1 MKDGAK
7 KLGVALGLTAGAAVV
22 IGLLYTLTKPSEEP
36 QAKATDVP
44 PPTPDPNAGSKP
56 PVSSEHGWGF
66 PLPPIP
72 WPFPIIPQPL
82 PPSKQKG

>member
-22 IGLLYTLTKPSEEP
+22 IGLIYTFTKPSAEP
-36 QAKATDVP
+36 QASTPDVP
-44 PPTPDPNAGSKP
+44 PPPPPNGGSKP
-56 PVSSEHGWGF
+56 PVDQSHGWGF
-66 PLPPIP
+66 PLPPVP